1 MKITY
6 LIPGSGDNFYCDN
19 CQRDTLY
26 VSWLKKLENIEIS
39 AIPLYLPPGEKNFGS
54 EIENEVFFGAVSL
67 YLKEKVPL
75 FKSLPSFVDKILDS
89 PALLS
94 YAAKQAGT
102 TNPDGLEQ
110 TTLSM
115 IRTNDPS
122 RKKEII
128 RLSNFISESGGTDI
142 IHISNA
148 LIMGLAVQLKK
159 AIGKPV
165 ICSLQN
171 EDDWINEMKEPYQTQ
186 AWELIAEEEKHI
198 DLFITPSEYFKTFI
212 ISKTGINPEK
222 IFVVPSALE
231 IVPEEMMRSIP
242 ESPSIGFYSRL
253 NRMNGLDKLIDAF
266 IILKNRNTHPGL
278 KLHLSGGYTSDEK
291 GYIKEQTTKLKNEGF
306 ENDVVLYNAF
316 SGSQKQAF
324 FNSIDLLSV
333 PVLKYDAFGLYL
345 LEAIS
350 YGVPVVQPDTGAFRE
365 IIESTHGGVLYAE
378 DSVEKLADTL
388 DEVLRD
394 RESLRSIGL
403 KGREIINE
411 NHTPKAMAMGIIEVY
426 KKAMGEVKS
435 D

>member
-1 MKITY
+1 MINVSFIIPVLDPDFKLFRSIFSIKSACEGKISY
-6 LIPGSGDNFYCDN
+6 
-19 CQRDTLY
+19 
-26 VSWLKKLENIEIS
+26 
-39 AIPLYLPPGEKNFGS
+39 
-54 EIENEVFFGAVSL
+54 EVILVV
-67 YLKEKVPL
+67 KDCK
-75 FKSLPSFVDKILDS
+75 SFVDKILDS
-89 PALLS
+89 PAMLS
-94 YAAKQAGT
+94 FAAKQAGT

-122 RKKEII
+122 RKNEII
-128 RLSNFISESGGTDI
+128 RLSNYINETGETDI

-165 ICSLQN
+165 VCSLQN

-186 AWELIAEEEKHI
+186 AWEMIAEEEKHI
-198 DLFITPSEYFKTFI
+198 DLFITPSEYFKNFF
-212 ISKTGINPEK
+212 ISKTGISPDK

-231 IVPEEMMRSIP
+231 VVPEEMMRSIP
-242 ESPSIGFYSRL
+242 EEPSIGFYSRL

-291 GYIKEQTTKLKNEGF
+291 GFIKEQTNKLKNEGF
-306 ENDVVLYNAF
+306 ENDVILYNAF
-316 SGSQKQAF
+316 SGSQKQSF

-333 PVLKYDAFGLYL
+333 PVRKYDAFGLYL

-350 YGVPVVQPDTGAFRE
+350 FGVPVVQPDTGAFSE
-365 IIESTHGGVLYAE
+365 IIESTQGGVLYTE

-388 DEVLRD
+388 EEVLRD
-394 RESLRSIGL
+394 RESLRKIGL

-411 NHTPKAMAMGIIEVY
+411 SHTPKAMAMGIIEVY
-426 KKAMGEVKS
+426 KKAIERS
-435 D
+435 

>member
-1 MKITY
+1 MKVTY

-26 VSWLKKLENIEIS
+26 VSWLKKLEDIEVS

-54 EIENEVFFGAVSL
+54 EIGKEIFFGAVSL

-75 FKSLPSFVDKILDS
+75 FKSMPSFVDKILDS
-89 PALLS
+89 PAMLGF
-94 YAAKQAGT
+94 AAKQAGT
-102 TNPDGLEQ
+102 TNPDGLEK

-122 RKKEII
+122 RKNEIK
-128 RLSNFISESGGTDI
+128 RLSDFIAKSGGTDV

-148 LIMGLAVQLKK
+148 LIMGLAVQLKY
-159 AIGKPV
+159 ALGKPV
-165 ICSLQN
+165 VCSLQN

-198 DLFITPSEYFKTFI
+198 DLFISPSEYFKNFI
-212 ISKTGINPEK
+212 ISKTGIHPDK

-231 IVPEEMMRSIP
+231 VVPEEMMKSIP

-253 NRMNGLDKLIDAF
+253 NAMNGLDRLIDAF
-266 IILKNRNTHPGL
+266 IILKKRNTHPGL

-291 GYIKEQTTKLKNEGF
+291 GFIKEQTTKLKNEGF
-306 ENDVVLYNAF
+306 ENDVILYNAF
-316 SGSQKQAF
+316 SGAQKQSF

-333 PVLKYDAFGLYL
+333 PVKKYDAFGLYL

-350 YGVPVVQPDTGAFRE
+350 FGVPVVQPNTGAFIE
-365 IIESTHGGVLYAE
+365 IVESSQGGVIYSP
-378 DSVEKLADTL
+378 DTIEKLADTL

-394 RESLRSIGL
+394 REALRKMGL
-403 KGREIINE
+403 KGRETINE
-411 NHTPKAMAMGIIEVY
+411 SYTPKAMALGIIEVY
-426 KKAMGEVKS
+426 KKALGKL
-435 D
+435 